1 MLLVLPRKQ
10 TLFEANGRVNPK
22 QINAYDKF
30 MSGRDTLQIAE
41 FYRVHEATAHRWIN
55 AERSRRHEIT
65 SPYEVKP

>member
-30 MSGRDTLQIAE
+30 MAGLDTKQIAE
-41 FYRVHEATAHRWIN
+41 LYSVTEPCALRWVSQ
-55 AERSRRHEIT
+55 ERSRRHEKA
-65 SPYEVKP
+65 SPYGTQP